1 MNSQALLELALVVE
15 THSQACI
22 LLALTNIPTMFSRE
36 SYFAY
41 KYKDSLQGILK
52 MIIVSLTIIFFL
64 LHVYFHCC
72 FNTLF

>member
-1 MNSQALLELALVVE
+1 MSSQASLELALVVE

-41 KYKDSLQGILK
+41 MYSSFVPLYKI
-52 MIIVSLTIIFFL
+52 
-64 LHVYFHCC
+64 
-72 FNTLF
+72 